1 MGDNEK
7 LSALMVKAQKGDK
20 KAYSKLLSDVAPIIE
35 SYIKKRLSN
44 QSDVSDI
51 VQTCLM
57 AIHQSRE
64 TYSPDQPF
72 LNWVYGI
79 SKYKLMD
86 HFRSSYK
93 ISQNE
98 VQQPD
103 MLETF
108 FGNDTNMVREEAKR
122 DLQELLKKLP
132 QKERKLLYLLKIEG
146 QSVADVAKKMKM
158 TESNVKVTTHRALKL
173 LQGIAGQERLPR
185 TVGNT

>member
-1 MGDNEK
+1 MSENDK

-20 KAYSKLLSDVAPIIE
+20 KAYSELLSKTAPIIE
-35 SYIKKRLSN
+35 KYIKKRISN

-51 VQTCLM
+51 VQTCLL

-86 HFRSSYK
+86 HFRSAYK

-98 VQQPD
+98 VPD
-103 MLETF
+103 TDNLETF
-108 FGNDTNMVREEAKR
+108 FGNDTNRNIEDAKR
-122 DLQELLKKLP
+122 DLQVLMKNLPKKE
-132 QKERKLLYLLKIEG
+132 QKLLYLLKIEG
-146 QSVADVAKKMKM
+146 QSVADVAAKMKM
-158 TESNVKVTTHRALKL
+158 SESNVKVTTHRALKT
-173 LQGIAGQERLPR
+173 LQGM
-185 TVGNT
+185 VGSA